1 MNWKPN
7 DKIMI
12 CIEPQRD
19 SLLGTIA
26 EIESKM
32 EDLQIEISK
41 LKYMLNA
48 KEETEKKE
56 LSEPVNME
64 QREGNKERL
73 EKALMNYVET
83 SLKEPSKRSATEFG
97 AVPSLAH
104 ALMKFWGIN

>member
-12 CIEPQRD
+12 YIEPQRD

-41 LKYMLNA
+41 LKHMLNA
-48 KEETEKKE
+48 KEA
-56 LSEPVNME
+56 SENE
-64 QREGNKERL
+64 
-73 EKALMNYVET
+73 
-83 SLKEPSKRSATEFG
+83 
-97 AVPSLAH
+97 
-104 ALMKFWGIN
+104 